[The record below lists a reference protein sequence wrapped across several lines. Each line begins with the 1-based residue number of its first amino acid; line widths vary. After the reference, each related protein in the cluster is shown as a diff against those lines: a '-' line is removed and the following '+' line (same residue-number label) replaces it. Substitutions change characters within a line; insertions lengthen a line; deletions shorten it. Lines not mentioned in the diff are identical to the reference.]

1 MPSHS
6 SRTFT
11 ALMKPAKLL
20 CSRRCRFADPIDSNR
35 SPVACLSKVQAIK
48 LETGLQAEVFWL
60 REQLDRER
68 SKANTTPAATVTPA
82 DARRLALET
91 AQKQREVSNL
101 QTQVTCL
108 RQHLL
113 EAEAMLHSQTADL
126 ALCKR

>member
-1 MPSHS
+1 MRLGLRGS
-6 SRTFT
+6 
-11 ALMKPAKLL
+11 
-20 CSRRCRFADPIDSNR
+20 
-35 SPVACLSKVQAIK
+35 
-48 LETGLQAEVFWL
+48 TGLQLQAEVFWL

-91 AQKQREVSNL
+91 AQKQREVYNL
-101 QTQVTCL
+101 QTQVTGL